1 VRPDTRSPLR
11 RRLYEIIF
19 ETDTPAGRRFDVGLI
34 IAIVAS
40 VVVVMLDSVGTIR
53 ALHGETF
60 RLVEWGFTLLF
71 TVEYA
76 LRLWVSPRPLRYA
89 RSFFGLVDLLAILP
103 TYLSVILP
111 GSQFFVV
118 IRVLRVIRVFRV
130 LKLVHF
136 VGEGAMLAA
145 ALRASRHKISVF
157 LVAVLCSVVIIGAL
171 MFLIE
176 GADAGFT
183 SIPAGVYWAI
193 VTLTTVGYGDIA
205 PQTPVGQML
214 AGLVMILGYGIIAV
228 PTGIVTVELGRETE
242 RVRARLAGSAVVVDP
257 PPCPSCGA
265 RGHTDDA
272 LYCRRCGTSLGR

>member
-1 VRPDTRSPLR
+1 VRPDSRSPLR

-19 ETDTPAGRRFDVGLI
+19 ETDTPAGRHFDVGLI

-40 VVVVMLDSVGTIR
+40 VAVVMLDSVGTIR
-53 ALHGETF
+53 ARHGETL
-60 RLVEWGFTLLF
+60 RLIEWGFTLLF

-76 LRLWVSPRPLRYA
+76 LRLWVSPRPGRYA

-183 SIPAGVYWAI
+183 SIPAGVYWAV

-228 PTGIVTVELGRETE
+228 PTGIVTVELSRETE
-242 RVRARLAGSAVVVDP
+242 RIRARMGGSAVVVEP

-265 RGHTDDA
+265 RGHADDA
-272 LYCRRCGTSLGR
+272 LYCRRCGTSLDR